1 MRDYD
6 SFSET
11 VKRGRR
17 FLVENRA
24 ATSTGDYPA
33 IRGWFSAQ
41 SEWTADT
48 ARIGSLM
55 IYGWM
60 PTILRTEK
68 TDFEQFA
75 GELNDLKLGVKHEIG
90 QPFVNASWVGTSKFL
105 HFLKPDQWA
114 IWDSRVCTALGWGSS
129 PNDKG
134 KFSEYQEFCRRFAL
148 GNEGVSLREI
158 EQCLYL
164 LDKKK
169 LDGQT

>member
-1 MRDYD
+1 MRNYD
-6 SFSET
+6 SFSAT
-11 VKRGRR
+11 VERGRPL
-17 FLVENRA
+17 LVENRE

-33 IRGWFSAQ
+33 ILGWFSAQ

-68 TDFEQFA
+68 TNFEQFA
-75 GELNDLKLGVKHEIG
+75 DTLNYLKLGGQPEIE

-105 HFLKPDQWA
+105 HFLKPNQWA

-129 PNDKG
+129 PNDAG
-134 KFSEYQEFCRRFAL
+134 KFSDYQKFCRLFAAE
-148 GNEGVSLREI
+148 NEGVSLREI

-169 LDGQT
+169 PDG